1 MVNIAPAPATVI
13 VSSRTAE
20 PAGVAL
26 DAGSFAASSYVEW
39 PSVFVG
45 TVVALAVAFV
55 LLTFGAAVGLTAVSP
70 WTSARGSIVAVS
82 IGAAFWMILVHI
94 WAFGLGGYLAGRMRH
109 RRSGALPM
117 EVEFRDGTHGV
128 AVWGLAVTSGA
139 IVAALVAASVARG
152 GLEAGASAARS
163 YDPTSIATDLLLRT
177 SRPATDARGDDVRGE
192 MSRLLLRSSGR
203 AAVSAVDRTYL
214 AELVATRTGLTP
226 TDAAKRVDDTIVQL
240 KDATNRARKMAVVL
254 GFITAATL
262 LLGAAA
268 AWWGATVGGRHRDEN
283 TIWAGFA
290 NHALD
295 SSLWTKL

>member
-1 MVNIAPAPATVI
+1 MVEIAPPPTGMGI
-13 VSSRTAE
+13 GSVSRRHDE
-20 PAGVAL
+20 L
-26 DAGSFAASSYVEW
+26 DGLAFDASSYVEW

-45 TVVALAVAFV
+45 TLVALAVAFV

-70 WTSARGSIVAVS
+70 WTSTRGSIVAVS

-109 RRSGALPM
+109 RRSGALPT

-128 AVWGLAVTSGA
+128 AVWGLVVTTGA

-152 GLEAGASAARS
+152 GLEFGGSAARTS
-163 YDPTSIATDLLLRT
+163 DPTGIATDLLLRT
-177 SRPATDARGDDVRGE
+177 TRPSTDARGDDVRGE
-192 MSRLLLRSSGR
+192 MGRLLLRSSGR
-203 AAVSAVDRTYL
+203 TDMSSGDRTYL
-214 AELVATRTGLTP
+214 AEVVAARTGLAP
-226 TDAAKRVDDTIVQL
+226 VDAAKRVDETIVQL

-254 GFITAATL
+254 GFIMAATL

-268 AWWGATVGGRHRDEN
+268 AWWGATIGGRHRDEN

-290 NHALD
+290 NHAPG
-295 SSLWTKL
+295 SSLWDKT

>member
-1 MVNIAPAPATVI
+1 MDRIAPAPAALNAEAVPR
-13 VSSRTAE
+13 RTEEQGGLAFE
-20 PAGVAL
+20 
-26 DAGSFAASSYVEW
+26 SSSYVEW

-45 TVVALAVAFV
+45 AVVALALAFV

-70 WTSARGSIVAVS
+70 WTSTRGSIVAIS

-109 RRSGALPM
+109 RRSGALPA

-128 AVWGLAVTSGA
+128 AVWGLAVTTGA

-152 GLEAGASAARS
+152 GLDAGASGVRTS
-163 YDPTSIATDLLLRT
+163 DPTSIATDLLLRT
-177 SRPATDARGDDVRGE
+177 TRPPTDARSDDVRGE
-192 MSRLLLRSSGR
+192 MSRLLMRSAGR
-203 AAVSAVDRTYL
+203 TDVTAGDRAYL
-214 AELVATRTGLTP
+214 AELAAARTGVAP
-226 TDAAKRVDDTIVQL
+226 ADAAKRVDDTIAQL

-295 SSLWTKL
+295 SSLWTKP